1 MEAPAANSLWY
12 IAKGVVELK
21 PVTLTPARSGEVVVR
36 ALYSGL
42 SRGTERLVLKGAVP
56 RSEWER
62 MRCPRQEGVFPFP
75 VKYGYALV
83 GEIEEG
89 PARRLGE
96 IVFLLHP
103 HQERA
108 VVPGIDAHS
117 LPAGLP
123 PRRAVL
129 AANIETAL
137 TVLWDSG
144 ISAGDQVLVVGG
156 GVLGLLVAALATRV
170 PGTEVTL
177 TDIEPSRAEIAA
189 NLGCR
194 FSSPE
199 GAPSENDVVI
209 HASASEAG
217 LRLAL
222 DKAGQEST
230 VVEASWYG
238 ERNISLPLGEVFHSR
253 RLRLV
258 SSQVGSIPSAQARR
272 WTTAR
277 RLGKALALLDDDAF
291 DCLITGEI
299 PFSLA
304 PGRVPEALAEGGASL
319 MTVLRYS

>member
-1 MEAPAANSLWY
+1 MPAPNALWYVAKDSVELRPAGLAPAA
-12 IAKGVVELK
+12 
-21 PVTLTPARSGEVVVR
+21 SGEVVIR

-42 SRGTERLVLKGAVP
+42 SRGTERLVLRGAVP

-62 MRCPRQEGVFPFP
+62 MRCPHQEGAFPFP

-96 IVFLLHP
+96 TVFLLHP

-108 VVPGIDAHS
+108 VAPGVEAHP
-117 LPAGLP
+117 LPDGLP

-129 AANIETAL
+129 AANMETAL

-144 ISAGDQVLVVGG
+144 VSAGDRVLVVGA
-156 GVLGLLVAALATRV
+156 GVLGLLIAAVAARV
-170 PGTEVTL
+170 PGTEVLL
-177 TDIEPSRAEIAA
+177 TDIEPSRADVAA
-189 NLGCR
+189 KLGCG
-194 FSSPE
+194 FVSPE
-199 GAPSENDVVI
+199 TAPGENDVVV

-222 DKAGQEST
+222 EKAGQEST

-238 ERNISLPLGEVFHSR
+238 QRDISLPLGEAFHSR

-258 SSQVGSIPSAQARR
+258 SSQVGSVPAGRAPR
-272 WTTAR
+272 WTPAR
-277 RLGKALALLDDDAF
+277 RLGKALALLVDDAF
-291 DCLITGEI
+291 DCLITAEI
-299 PFSLA
+299 PFALA
-304 PGRVPEALAEGGASL
+304 PKRIPEALAEGGAGL